1 MNWAEVA
8 KKNAG
13 DQVIKRK
20 VIEKEKRKK
29 PVDLYPE
36 DLFDMI
42 YLEEIRTLN
51 TEINEE
57 IYATGSEILNYNYNL
72 HDLYEF
78 IVYHTNLDSF
88 QEELLNEKPKELLKA
103 ELSGE
108 NYYEYHNKNIILHKD
123 GN

>member
-8 KKNAG
+8 TKNAR
-13 DQVIKRK
+13 DQVKKKK
-20 VIEKEKRKK
+20 VYEKEKIKK

-88 QEELLNEKPKELLKA
+88 QEELLNEETNEETNGDKEK
-103 ELSGE
+103 
-108 NYYEYHNKNIILHKD
+108 NYYDNRNKNIILHKD
-123 GN
+123 EN

>member
-20 VIEKEKRKK
+20 VNEKEKRKK
-29 PVDLYPE
+29 TVDLYPE

-42 YLEEIRTLN
+42 YLEQIRKLN

-57 IYATGSEILNYNYNL
+57 IYATGAEILNYNYSL

-88 QEELLNEKPKELLKA
+88 QEELLNEETNEETNGDNEK
-103 ELSGE
+103 
-108 NYYEYHNKNIILHKD
+108 NYYDNRNKNIILHKD
-123 GN
+123 EN

>member
-42 YLEEIRTLN
+42 YLEKIRKLN

-57 IYATGSEILNYNYNL
+57 IYATGVEILNYNYSL

-88 QEELLNEKPKELLKA
+88 QEELLNEETNGNKEK
-103 ELSGE
+103 S
-108 NYYEYHNKNIILHKD
+108 YYDNRNKNIILYKD
-123 GN
+123 EN

>member
-13 DQVIKRK
+13 EQVIKRK
-20 VIEKEKRKK
+20 VIDKEKRKK
-29 PVDLYPE
+29 PIDLYPE

-88 QEELLNEKPKELLKA
+88 QEELLNEETDEETKGNKEK
-103 ELSGE
+103 S
-108 NYYEYHNKNIILHKD
+108 YYDNRNKNIILYKD

>member
-13 DQVIKRK
+13 DQVKNKK
-20 VIEKEKRKK
+20 VYEKEKRKK

-42 YLEEIRTLN
+42 YLEQIRKLN

-57 IYATGSEILNYNYNL
+57 IYATGAEILNYNYSL
-72 HDLYEF
+72 HDLYECNEF
-78 IVYHTNLDSF
+78 I
-88 QEELLNEKPKELLKA
+88 
-103 ELSGE
+103 LSTVIVAQS
-108 NYYEYHNKNIILHKD
+108 YRISLALAL
-123 GN
+123 